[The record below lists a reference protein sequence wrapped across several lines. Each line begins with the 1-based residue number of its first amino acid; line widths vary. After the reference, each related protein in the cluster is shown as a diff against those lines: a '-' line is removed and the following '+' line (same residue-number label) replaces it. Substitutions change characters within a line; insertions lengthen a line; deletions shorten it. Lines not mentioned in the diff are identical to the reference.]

1 MLTTLFSLPAHLL
14 VEDVLVESQVLTLV
28 ITSTLPEMPCP
39 DCHQPSNR
47 IHSRYTRRLA
57 DLPCQGRAVRLLIQV
72 RRFFCDAPACSRKTF
87 AEAFPGVAPKHAR
100 RTSRQAES
108 LCAIAYALGGR
119 AGARLVTRL
128 SMPTSRYTLLRLIR
142 QASAPPF
149 PTPRVL
155 GVDDFA
161 WKKGDR
167 YGTILVDL
175 EAHHVVDVLPDRE
188 AETFVIWL
196 KTHPGVQVISRDR
209 AGTYA
214 DGARRGAPQAIQV
227 ADRFHLLLN
236 LTTALQKFFERK
248 QDSLQRLAAED
259 KAVPKA
265 APPDKIAARPASSTS
280 EVPPLTATEAQ
291 RQGRR
296 ARRQSRYEEVIKL
309 HQQGMSQVAIA
320 ALVGLDRDTV
330 RRYIHAPSL
339 PEIVRPGKRSKRG
352 SLQTLSARALGQ
364 RSA

>member
-14 VEDVLVESQVLTLV
+14 VEDVLIENQVLTLI
-28 ITSTLPEMPCP
+28 ITSTLAEMPCP
-39 DCHQPSNR
+39 ECRQPTKR
-47 IHSRYTRRLA
+47 IHSRYTRTLA

-236 LTTALQKFFERK
+236 LTTALQKLFERK
-248 QDSLQRLAAED
+248 QDSLQSLAAEEQ
-259 KAVPKA
+259 AVRLT
-265 APPDKIAARPASSTS
+265 APTHEAVAVLVPPAPVA
-280 EVPPLTATEAQ
+280 EPLTATEAQ

-296 ARRQSRYEEVIKL
+296 ARRKRRYDEVIAL
-309 HQQGMSQVAIA
+309 HQQGANQVAIA
-320 ALVGLDRDTV
+320 ALVGLDR
-330 RRYIHAPSL
+330 
-339 PEIVRPGKRSKRG
+339 
-352 SLQTLSARALGQ
+352 
-364 RSA
+364 